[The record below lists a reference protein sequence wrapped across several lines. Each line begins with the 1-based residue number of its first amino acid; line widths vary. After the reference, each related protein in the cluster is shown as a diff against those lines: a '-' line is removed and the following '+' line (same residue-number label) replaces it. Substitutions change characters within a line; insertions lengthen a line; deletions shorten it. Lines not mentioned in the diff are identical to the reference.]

1 MKILTKHANEW
12 IMIIVLILI
21 GAYITY
27 ATTEKSHPEDA
38 AAGTQVA
45 GAILEDA
52 SHPVVVVIGTG
63 KQTEFVAAAESAL
76 LAAGGKVTTAIGG
89 PQEAR
94 TTLEKLQQE
103 GSKVTHIACVKEVA
117 NWGLISNFRTNFPEL
132 ASAGIV
138 VPDSVNR
145 SPFLERSNILNLADR
160 TATIGIIA
168 IGMTMIIITAGIDL
182 SVGSLVALSAVI
194 SAWIL
199 EAKFG
204 GTGATVTQMIMASG
218 IAILV
223 CGIFGFASG
232 SLVTCVGVSP
242 FIVTLVF
249 MMVARGLAF
258 IISKNESISETPESF
273 GWLGQGKVMMMPI
286 PALLMVIL
294 FVLFHILMTRT
305 VLGRYIYAVGGNRE
319 AARLSGVPVSSVLLF
334 VYTVTGILA
343 GVVGIITASRFG
355 TGKATF
361 GDMMELDV
369 IAAVVIGGTSLFGG
383 EGRLTGTFIGSLLI
397 VVIRNGMNLLGIKDN
412 EQPVVLGI
420 VILGAAIVDTIGKR
434 RRGMV

>member
-1 MKILTKHANEW
+1 
-12 IMIIVLILI
+12 MIIVLILI

-27 ATTEKSHPEDA
+27 ATTEKSNPEDA
-38 AAGTQVA
+38 AAGKQVA
-45 GAILEDA
+45 AAIAKEDTRA
-52 SHPVVVVIGTG
+52 VVVIIGTE
-63 KQTEFVAAAESAL
+63 KQSEFVAAAESAL
-76 LAAGGKVTTAIGG
+76 KASGVEVRTAIGG

-94 TTLEKLQQE
+94 AALDQLLRD
-103 GSKVTHIACVKEVA
+103 GSKLTHIACVQEVA
-117 NWGLISNFRTNFPEL
+117 SWGVISNISASFPQL
-132 ASAGIV
+132 ASATIM

-145 SPFLERSNILNLADR
+145 SPFLERSNLLNLADR

-168 IGMTMIIITAGIDL
+168 IGMTMIIVTAGIDL

-194 SAWIL
+194 AAWIL
-199 EAKFG
+199 ESRFG
-204 GTGATVTQMIMASG
+204 GTAATMAQMIMASG

-223 CGIFGFASG
+223 CGIFGAASG
-232 SLVTCVGVSP
+232 SLVTYVGISP

-258 IISKNESISETPESF
+258 IISKNESISETPVSF
-273 GWLGQGKVMMMPI
+273 GWLGQGKLMMMPI
-286 PALLMVIL
+286 PALLMVVL

-334 VYTVTGILA
+334 VYTVTGLLA

-434 RRGMV
+434 RRGSA